1 MPKGSPFGPNLRA
14 LVIYL
19 RFTQGIA
26 FERLA
31 TLLSDLL
38 GLDISEGALVNILDA
53 AKDAFAKATAAIRA
67 KLLDGTILQSD
78 ETGLRVGKQ
87 NWWLWFSIMT
97 TAPFS
102 SQHPPAPRK
111 WWRISL
117 VTSGPISGCRTAMA
131 GKWAGQP

>member
-1 MPKGSPFGPNLRA
+1 CCARKFKAPPPQDMPKGSPFGPNLRA
-14 LVIYL
+14 LVIDL

-67 KLLDGTILQSD
+67 KLLDGAILQSD
-78 ETGLRVGKQ
+78 ETGLRPPLSWRGRARRRKGRCRHGGKP
-87 NWWLWFSIMT
+87 
-97 TAPFS
+97 TATS
-102 SQHPPAPRK
+102 SA
-111 WWRISL
+111 
-117 VTSGPISGCRTAMA
+117 C
-131 GKWAGQP
+131 